1 MILKVP
7 ESGQACHL
15 YFCILIS
22 VFLVF
27 FLMKFYLAVVECG
40 NISVQE
46 LVNLVLS
53 GQRVHISGFE
63 AMYVV
68 TATQLCGMKVAI
80 DNRNKWLR
88 LYSN

>member
-46 LVNLVLS
+46 LANLVLS
-53 GQRVHISGFE
+53 G
-63 AMYVV
+63 
-68 TATQLCGMKVAI
+68 
-80 DNRNKWLR
+80 
-88 LYSN
+88 